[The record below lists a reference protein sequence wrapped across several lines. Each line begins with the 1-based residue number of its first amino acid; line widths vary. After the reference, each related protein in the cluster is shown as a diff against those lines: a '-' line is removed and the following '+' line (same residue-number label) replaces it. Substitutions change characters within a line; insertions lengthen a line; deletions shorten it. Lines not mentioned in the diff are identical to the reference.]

1 MEERKYGA
9 FAADRAEY
17 VISERKTPRHW
28 YNYFYNERYNAFSS
42 QVGYGE
48 GLLDDEL
55 GRRVLLVSDRCVYLT
70 DRKAKTFQTAVGL
83 PMREAFDFYE
93 CRHGLG
99 YTTIT
104 CEKNGLRSEF
114 TIFVPAEGLFE
125 QWIVRVTNRRDTAAD
140 CGLIAYAAT
149 ESDSPYRP
157 QGYNSEQAH
166 ALLEQNLIYSTCLS
180 SALTGHNTLLHPYM
194 ATDGAPAAF
203 DTRRTA
209 FLGTYGT
216 KEEPEALLEK
226 GGCTNSETFVE
237 KICYALERDCALR
250 PGESKTF
257 CFQIGVAVTR
267 EELSQIGA
275 TLRPGE
281 PERLLREV
289 CARRREEISRV
300 SIQTPDENLNRAF
313 PFYQYATAMSSRWA
327 RVRHNGFRD
336 RTADTECLSSF
347 NPELARK
354 NFLLALTYQYASG
367 YAPRTV
373 IDGSVRPNNFS
384 DNAVWIPMAAYFL
397 IAETGDLSLL
407 DEEVCFNDGSCA
419 SVFEHLRLALDYL
432 YNFRQPGNLIKIWG
446 GDWNDG
452 MNMAGLQGKGV
463 SAWLS
468 IAWCRACKLFCELA
482 DAYGKPMISSLFRER
497 EAEMERL
504 IEKIAWDRDHYITA
518 INDWDEK
525 IGAWESRYGKFYL
538 NPQIWAV
545 FAGLGNEERRQ
556 RLFRRVDEV
565 LETPLGTLVNAPAYK
580 EPDPHVGG
588 MTFRAPGTLINGN
601 VYLHPMAWK
610 IAAEAMLKRPEKLE
624 ETLRKILPWDHT
636 YAPTCGEPYILYNMY
651 HGPEAGY
658 RYGTPGQSWRTATTP
673 VLVKNLILF
682 VFGLRPELEGL
693 RVEPVL
699 PPSWKECSLTKT
711 FRGCTYELHY
721 HQAATH
727 TCTVKKI
734 QIDGKTWT
742 GKHLPLYPG
751 KRVRVDVFV
760 K

>member
-1 MEERKYGA
+1 MEERKFGA
-9 FAADRAEY
+9 FAADRPEY

-149 ESDSPYRP
+149 ESDNPYRP

-267 EELSQIGA
+267 EELSQVGA

-289 CARRREEISRV
+289 CDRR
-300 SIQTPDENLNRAF
+300 
-313 PFYQYATAMSSRWA
+313 
-327 RVRHNGFRD
+327 
-336 RTADTECLSSF
+336 
-347 NPELARK
+347 K
-354 NFLLALTYQYASG
+354 
-367 YAPRTV
+367 
-373 IDGSVRPNNFS
+373 
-384 DNAVWIPMAAYFL
+384 
-397 IAETGDLSLL
+397 
-407 DEEVCFNDGSCA
+407 
-419 SVFEHLRLALDYL
+419 
-432 YNFRQPGNLIKIWG
+432 
-446 GDWNDG
+446 
-452 MNMAGLQGKGV
+452 
-463 SAWLS
+463 
-468 IAWCRACKLFCELA
+468 
-482 DAYGKPMISSLFRER
+482 
-497 EAEMERL
+497 
-504 IEKIAWDRDHYITA
+504 
-518 INDWDEK
+518 
-525 IGAWESRYGKFYL
+525 
-538 NPQIWAV
+538 
-545 FAGLGNEERRQ
+545 
-556 RLFRRVDEV
+556 
-565 LETPLGTLVNAPAYK
+565 
-580 EPDPHVGG
+580 
-588 MTFRAPGTLINGN
+588 
-601 VYLHPMAWK
+601 
-610 IAAEAMLKRPEKLE
+610 
-624 ETLRKILPWDHT
+624 
-636 YAPTCGEPYILYNMY
+636 
-651 HGPEAGY
+651 
-658 RYGTPGQSWRTATTP
+658 
-673 VLVKNLILF
+673 
-682 VFGLRPELEGL
+682 
-693 RVEPVL
+693 
-699 PPSWKECSLTKT
+699 
-711 FRGCTYELHY
+711 
-721 HQAATH
+721 
-727 TCTVKKI
+727 
-734 QIDGKTWT
+734 
-742 GKHLPLYPG
+742 
-751 KRVRVDVFV
+751 
-760 K
+760 